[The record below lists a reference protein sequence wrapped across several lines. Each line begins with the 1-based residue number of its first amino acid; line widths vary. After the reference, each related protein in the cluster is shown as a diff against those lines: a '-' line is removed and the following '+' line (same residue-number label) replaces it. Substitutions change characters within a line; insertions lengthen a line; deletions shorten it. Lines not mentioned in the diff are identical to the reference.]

1 MKQMNRQ
8 QQAYLFACLSV
19 LFWATVPSIFK
30 IGLSQLST
38 TRFLFI
44 ATIVSTLIFMVLI
57 LIQKK
62 FSLFAHYSPK
72 QYLYSA
78 LLGLFNP
85 FLYYLILFR
94 AYSLL
99 PGQVAQPLNMI
110 WPILLVFLSVPILRQ
125 RIPGRSYLA
134 LFISFAGV
142 YLISSQGHPFILH
155 ITEPSGVILALGS
168 AVIWSFF
175 WLLNVRDER
184 DETMKLA
191 ISFIFASI
199 YIGLL
204 LILAPEHD
212 PWPLKGILLGVY
224 AGIFEMGITFFLW
237 MKALRLTSTT
247 DKISNLVY
255 IAPFLSLFIIHI
267 FVGEIIYFTT
277 VAGLVLIITGIL
289 LEKVPLKK

>member
-1 MKQMNRQ
+1 MNKQQ
-8 QQAYLFACLSV
+8 KAYLYACISI
-19 LFWATVPSIFK
+19 LFWATVPSVFK
-30 IGLSQLST
+30 IGLRQLSPA
-38 TRFLFI
+38 RFLFI
-44 ATIVSTLIFMVLI
+44 ATIISTIIFLVLI
-57 LIQKK
+57 LFQKK
-62 FSLFAHYSPK
+62 LPLFTRYTPK

-78 LLGLFNP
+78 LLGLLNP
-85 FLYYLILFR
+85 FLYYLVLFR

-125 RIPGRSYLA
+125 KVQAKSYLA
-134 LFISFAGV
+134 LFISFTGV
-142 YLISSQGHPFILH
+142 YLISSQGNPFSLQ

-168 AVIWSFF
+168 AVMWSFF

-184 DETMKLA
+184 DELMKLA
-191 ISFIFASI
+191 LNFIFASLYMI
-199 YIGLL
+199 LL
-204 LILAPEHD
+204 LILSPENE
-212 PWPLKGILLGVY
+212 PWPLKGIALGIY
-224 AGIFEMGITFFLW
+224 AGTFEMGITFLFW
-237 MKALRLTSTT
+237 MKALKLTSSM

-277 VAGLVLIITGIL
+277 VIGLVFIVTGIF